1 MASTLTFFSQRRL
14 INLGLLLSAVAAF
27 WALQESYAN
36 GIRSTGL
43 LSGTAL
49 FGTCLLLALFN
60 ARKKLPFIPLL
71 KASTWT
77 QFHIYAGW
85 FAVVVFFFHTG
96 LRMPNGLFEIALY
109 SVFLAVALS
118 GVLGLIISR
127 IYPSRLR
134 LYGENLMYERI
145 PSLRQQLQAD
155 VEKIIWKSVNE
166 TKSFTLARMY
176 EAKLKAYFSAKQN
189 TLLHLIGS
197 EEAVNDLTEE
207 LNQLQRYMVA
217 SERVFLAEVIECVKA
232 KDNLD
237 MQATC
242 QGVLKY
248 WLFIHIPLTF
258 SLLLMG
264 LLHGLMALAFN

>member
-1 MASTLTFFSQRRL
+1 
-14 INLGLLLSAVAAF
+14 
-27 WALQESYAN
+27 
-36 GIRSTGL
+36 
-43 LSGTAL
+43 
-49 FGTCLLLALFN
+49 
-60 ARKKLPFIPLL
+60 
-71 KASTWT
+71 
-77 QFHIYAGW
+77 
-85 FAVVVFFFHTG
+85 
-96 LRMPNGLFEIALY
+96 
-109 SVFLAVALS
+109 
-118 GVLGLIISR
+118 
-127 IYPSRLR
+127 
-134 LYGENLMYERI
+134 MYE
-145 PSLRQQLQAD
+145 S
-155 VEKIIWKSVNE
+155 
-166 TKSFTLARMY
+166 
-176 EAKLKAYFSAKQN
+176 KLKAYFSAKKN

-217 SERVFLAEVIECVKA
+217 SERVFLTEIIECVKA